1 MAAKPKL
8 DPLVH
13 APVRLAILSALV
25 PVESIEFTALREQT
39 GATDGNLATHLAKLE
54 KAGYVAVHK
63 RFVGRKPRTTYTMT
77 ERGRAA
83 FDAYLRALE
92 ALLPPRSN

>member
-1 MAAKPKL
+1 MPSSTHRSGWRSC
-8 DPLVH
+8 PRWC
-13 APVRLAILSALV
+13 PSS
-25 PVESIEFTALREQT
+25 PSS
-39 GATDGNLATHLAKLE
+39 HLAKLE

-83 FDAYLRALE
+83 FDAYLLALE
-92 ALLPPRSN
+92 ALLPPRSK